1 MSGLALLGWAAAA
14 TLVALWLAISLLAPS
29 RRRETLEWF
38 AAACLYV
45 ALLVFFT
52 NLVRDAWGDGSELR
66 LVAFGFL
73 WVVFAGGL
81 VVVLVNGV
89 RSLQPPRKGEVDATH

>member
-1 MSGLALLGWAAAA
+1 MSAIALVGWAAAA
-14 TLVALWLAISLLAPS
+14 LLVALWLAISLSAPS

-38 AAACLYV
+38 AAASLYV
-45 ALLVFFT
+45 ALLAIFT
-52 NLVRDAWGDGSELR
+52 NLVRRSWASDSELG

-81 VVVLVNGV
+81 GVVLVNGA
-89 RSLQPPRKGEVDATH
+89 RSLRPAGKSEVDATH